1 MNPGLHALPPT
12 RACEGQHLVVG
23 GRPEGDPGLALASL
37 VGEAESDGR
46 RALVVT
52 LRMAS
57 HDDATW
63 IAAGLRWLHAHGR
76 RPLLRTAVALPRSLT
91 ALAWETGATVVLEL
105 AHHRPE
111 LQRALCGP
119 EADPAAT
126 LLLQAQHLAQLGV
139 ATAVHLGPLM
149 PAIHDVREHLE
160 PLLHHIRAA
169 GLGDLHLSVG
179 RMSAGREAALEGVL
193 SEGALH
199 ALRRA
204 YGGDE
209 ATGRLPRLA
218 HVALVEGVRSV
229 ARELGLRVDACGC
242 SAACHLDGGGRPP
255 YVPVIAGELFG
266 DLADAAG

>member
-1 MNPGLHALPPT
+1 MRPGLHALPPT
-12 RACEGQHLVVG
+12 RACEGLHLVVG
-23 GRPEGDPGLALASL
+23 GHPEGDPGLALASL
-37 VGEAESDGR
+37 VGEAESGGSR
-46 RALVVT
+46 VVAVT
-52 LRMAS
+52 LRMAG
-57 HDDATW
+57 HDDAAW

-139 ATAVHLGPLM
+139 STAVHLGPLM
-149 PAIHDVREHLE
+149 PAIHDVREQLE

-169 GLGDLHLSVG
+169 ELSDLHLSVG
-179 RMSAGREAALEGVL
+179 RLTAGREAALHGLL

-209 ATGRLPRLA
+209 ATGGGRLPRLA
-218 HVALVEGVRSV
+218 HVALIEGVRSV

-242 SAACHLDGGGRPP
+242 AAACHLDGGGRPA
-255 YVPVIAGELFG
+255 YVPVIAGELF
-266 DLADAAG
+266 ADTAS